1 MAATFTDVPGYPHA
15 ETTLDELRQL
25 SATQEE
31 PLPDPDTAA
40 FGTLLHVHSGHNVR
54 RAYFAH
60 CLKVDGSLTVQVYA
74 DGHPPRLP
82 RRFSEADEEDRGQV
96 VLPLITCL
104 PDLTL
109 EDIVKRIFI
118 R

>member
-40 FGTLLHVHSGHNVR
+40 FEALLRKHSGHNVR

-60 CLKVDGSLTVQVYA
+60 CLKVDGTLTVQVYA
-74 DGHPPRLP
+74 DGHPPRLLC
-82 RRFSEADEEDRGQV
+82 RFSEADAEDRRQI

-104 PDLTL
+104 RDLTL
-109 EDIVKRIFI
+109 EDIVERIFI